1 MYKVIGTNKSRAF
14 RVTWAL
20 EELEQ
25 KYEHVAC
32 APRSEQA
39 NLYNPLGKIPALVDG
54 DSVLTD
60 STAIV
65 TYLAD
70 KHGGLT
76 AKAGSIS
83 RAHQDAMT
91 MWVID
96 EMDALLWSYSKHTR
110 VLPEKQRVAEVG
122 PAVRSEFEHSLVTL
136 AESLGDKPFLM
147 GDALTVP
154 DIFATHCIGWS
165 VMAGFPPLPD
175 ALKAYSKRMR
185 ARPAYKKAG
194 ARS

>member
-1 MYKVIGTNKSRAF
+1 
-14 RVTWAL
+14 
-20 EELEQ
+20 
-25 KYEHVAC
+25 
-32 APRSEQA
+32 
-39 NLYNPLGKIPALVDG
+39 
-54 DSVLTD
+54 
-60 STAIV
+60 
-65 TYLAD
+65 
-70 KHGGLT
+70 
-76 AKAGSIS
+76 
-83 RAHQDAMT
+83 

-110 VLPEKQRVAEVG
+110 VLPEQQRVTEVG
-122 PAVRSEFEHSLVTL
+122 PAVRSEFENSLVTL
-136 AESLGDKPFLM
+136 ADSLGDKPFLM
-147 GDALTVP
+147 GDALSIP

>member
-20 EELEQ
+20 EELGQ
-25 KYEHVAC
+25 DYEHVAC

-39 NLYNPLGKIPALVDG
+39 KLHNPLGKIPALVDG

-76 AKAGSIS
+76 AKAGTVS

-96 EMDALLWSYSKHTR
+96 EMDALLWSHSKHTR
-110 VLPEKQRVAEVG
+110 VLPEEQRVAEVG
-122 PAVRSEFEHSLVTL
+122 PAVRLEFEHSLATL
-136 AESLGDKPFLM
+136 AERLGDKPFLM
-147 GDALTVP
+147 DETLTVP

-165 VMAGFPPLPD
+165 VLAGFPPLPD

-185 ARPAYKKAG
+185 ARPAYKAAAG
-194 ARS
+194 S

>member
-20 EELEQ
+20 QELGQ
-25 KYEHVAC
+25 DYEHVVC

-39 NLYNPLGKIPALVDG
+39 KLHNPLGKIPALVDG

-76 AKAGSIS
+76 AKAGTVS

-110 VLPEKQRVAEVG
+110 VLPEEQRVAEVG
-122 PAVRSEFEHSLVTL
+122 PAVRLEFEHSLATL
-136 AESLGDKPFLM
+136 AERLGDKPFLM
-147 GDALTVP
+147 GETLTVP

-165 VMAGFPPLPD
+165 VIAGFAPLPET
-175 ALKAYSKRMR
+175 LKAYSKRMR
-185 ARPAYKKAG
+185 ARPAYKAAAG
-194 ARS
+194 S

>member
-20 EELEQ
+20 QELGQ
-25 KYEHVAC
+25 DYEHVAC

-39 NLYNPLGKIPALVDG
+39 KLHNPLGKIPALVDG
-54 DSVLTD
+54 DFVLTD

-76 AKAGSIS
+76 AKAGTVS

-110 VLPEKQRVAEVG
+110 VLPEEQRVAEVG
-122 PAVRSEFEHSLVTL
+122 PAVRLEFEHSLATL
-136 AESLGDKPFLM
+136 AERLGDKPFLM
-147 GDALTVP
+147 GETLTVP

-165 VMAGFPPLPD
+165 VIAGFAPLPET
-175 ALKAYSKRMR
+175 LKVYSKRMR
-185 ARPAYKKAG
+185 ARPAYKAAAG
-194 ARS
+194 S